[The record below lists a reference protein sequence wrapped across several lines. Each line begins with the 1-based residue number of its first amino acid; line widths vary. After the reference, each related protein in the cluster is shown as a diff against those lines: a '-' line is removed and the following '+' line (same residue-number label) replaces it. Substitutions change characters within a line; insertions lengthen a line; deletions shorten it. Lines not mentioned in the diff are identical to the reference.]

1 MVSKVLKCKKT
12 DVKRKYDCV
21 STTKS
26 VWIKV
31 FDTTDYVMQ
40 QYLAKCNNKMA
51 EKYIDISKL
60 SCLIDGVDPFASERS
75 KIKETQTRTIEV
87 DENNF
92 PVYEEYYPGEGSC
105 VWNYEVNGLQIS
117 FYVILSIVIVILVL
131 FIVIFIYAQKY
142 RKEKRNPL
150 NRTMREHLVDSSV

>member
-51 EKYIDISKL
+51 EKYIDIS
-60 SCLIDGVDPFASERS
+60 
-75 KIKETQTRTIEV
+75 
-87 DENNF
+87 
-92 PVYEEYYPGEGSC
+92 YM
-105 VWNYEVNGLQIS
+105 
-117 FYVILSIVIVILVL
+117 L
-131 FIVIFIYAQKY
+131 FQDL
-142 RKEKRNPL
+142 EL
-150 NRTMREHLVDSSV
+150 